1 MLSIPLKDKRGHD
14 KKVGVIPGIGKTA
27 KKELEK
33 NNITLAKQVL
43 GHFLIHDKATFCDWL
58 QKFDVNKGNQEE
70 CYEALKSFCDNH
82 LW

>member
-1 MLSIPLKDKRGHD
+1 MATKTSMIKCEEFVDQPLKDKRGHD

-43 GHFLIHDKATFCDWL
+43 GSPCQIMLAFFL
-58 QKFDVNKGNQEE
+58 E
-70 CYEALKSFCDNH
+70 
-82 LW
+82 